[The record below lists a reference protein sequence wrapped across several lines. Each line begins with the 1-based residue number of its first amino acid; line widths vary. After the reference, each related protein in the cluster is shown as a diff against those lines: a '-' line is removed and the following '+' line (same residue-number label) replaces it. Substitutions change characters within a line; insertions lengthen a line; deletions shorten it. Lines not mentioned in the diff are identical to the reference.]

1 MVIEPM
7 NFSGPWDFEKYPIF
21 PFYVTDFSTPI
32 PGGQAFLKVIE
43 EAWCNWQ
50 AVYIISD
57 TQYRHGALND
67 NDATFT
73 VDRELLEPWVKARVR
88 DVSKAKLADMRK
100 ARDAE
105 IIDLLSRNCHAALRR
120 VATPTIPAKQVTVN
134 VKDGDELWLEKVVE
148 QPQPLGGDGVPNSV
162 FHRLFAKEKVF
173 INRDG
178 LVEADPETR
187 RVL

>member
-21 PFYVTDFSTPI
+21 PFY
-32 PGGQAFLKVIE
+32 
-43 EAWCNWQ
+43 
-50 AVYIISD
+50 ISD
-57 TQYRHGALND
+57 VSVPQAWRNELYQQLRAAGLISELANIEIVSSND
-67 NDATFT
+67 LYAGTLKLT
-73 VDRELLEPWVKARVR
+73 VNENWLERFVKARVR

-178 LVEADPETR
+178 LVEADPKTR
-187 RVL
+187 RLL